1 MPEIW
6 VGRTTLNG
14 EKEEDGHTMFN
25 LPYLLPC
32 DDQNYPFEFT
42 KKRDYCICAI
52 FISIERLLRQRH
64 QIL

>member
-42 KKRDYCICAI
+42 KKT
-52 FISIERLLRQRH
+52 RLLY
-64 QIL
+64 LCDFYFD

>member
-25 LPYLLPC
+25 LHSMKMEIYAKLK
-32 DDQNYPFEFT
+32 F
-42 KKRDYCICAI
+42 A
-52 FISIERLLRQRH
+52 
-64 QIL
+64 

>member
-1 MPEIW
+1 MPKIW

-14 EKEEDGHTMFN
+14 EKKEAGLTMFN
-25 LPYLLPC
+25 LPYLLPR
-32 DDQNYPFEFT
+32 DDQNYPFEL
-42 KKRDYCICAI
+42 KKNRDYCICAI